1 MNGLTRKYIYDRIER
16 IDNEMDELRDRL
28 EVLQEDRDGLQSEID
43 KEEMEEQNRSYERSV

>member
-16 IDNEMDELRDRL
+16 IDNEMDELIDRL

-43 KEEMEEQNRSYERSV
+43 KEEM

>member
-43 KEEMEEQNRSYERSV
+43 KEEMEDLNRSYERSV